1 MLVPAATA
9 LIHFGQ
15 LQTFPLPS
23 LPPQVQKSAAHYTE
37 AAQDEIT
44 LCSQIRDGD
53 PLDDRCC
60 VRMYDSFE
68 HGGPHGRHTC
78 MVFEVLGEN
87 LLALIKRY
95 DYRGIPLP
103 IVRNLSRQMLIG
115 LDYIHRWGRG
125 AIQVG
130 HWARLHSQTVGEQH
144 RWGSNRPRRHSQ
156 AGEQCKGGASGR
168 LRGSDT
174 GLHSHP
180 GE

>member
-103 IVRNLSRQMLIG
+103 VVRNLSRQMLIG
-115 LDYIHRWGRG
+115 LDYIHRCVGEEQYRWGRRYRGPSEVDEPSDSPTFTGRG
-125 AIQVG
+125 AMQGIRQWKSG
-130 HWARLHSQTVGEQH
+130 FIGELYCSRLLLPAQS
-144 RWGSNRPRRHSQ
+144 
-156 AGEQCKGGASGR
+156 C
-168 LRGSDT
+168 
-174 GLHSHP
+174 
-180 GE
+180 

>member
-1 MLVPAATA
+1 MKGVWISPPSSQCTNKVMRLRLSPFQGWHWTYACPS
-9 LIHFGQ
+9 GQ
-15 LQTFPLPS
+15 SLDPLWPNSKLPLPV
-23 LPPQVQKSAAHYTE
+23 PPLQVQKSAAHYTE

-103 IVRNLSRQMLIG
+103 VVRNLSRQMLIG
-115 LDYIHRWGRG
+115 LDYIHRWGGG

-130 HWARLHSQTVGEQH
+130 EG
-144 RWGSNRPRRHSQ
+144 
-156 AGEQCKGGASGR
+156 
-168 LRGSDT
+168 
-174 GLHSHP
+174 
-180 GE
+180 